1 MNFSPYTTQFGIQ
14 ANSVNQFAAAKL
26 VQNIATAN
34 GQVIFFLVFVFFHY
48 FFFLIVYLSSRLIG
62 NIDLIIFQY
71 LVKYIVTKT
80 TMNNFH

>member
-26 VQNIATAN
+26 VQNIATSN
-34 GQVIFFLVFVFFHY
+34 GQVIFFWFLYFSII

-71 LVKYIVTKT
+71 LAKYIVTKT

>member
-34 GQVIFFLVFVFFHY
+34 GQVKFLIFFCIFPLI
-48 FFFLIVYLSSRLIG
+48 LIVYLSSRRIG
-62 NIDLIIFQY
+62 NINLIMFQY
-71 LVKYIVTKT
+71 LNLFKRKLQ
-80 TMNNFH
+80 